1 MIEVPIFH
9 VNGEDPEAV
18 VFVGELALDF
28 RQTFGKDVV
37 IDMFCYRRHGHNEG
51 DEPAFTQ
58 PLMYEK
64 IKNRISIRE
73 LYTEQLVMAGEL
85 TSQRGRDDRR
95 DVRRQAAGGARGG
108 PARGRR
114 AAGRRTAASAAP
126 GPAWRPI
133 TRSSR
138 SRRASPTRRCGRSP
152 RSVAQVPAGLHGQ
165 PQAGP
170 AARGPRQD
178 DGGRR
183 GRSTGRSPRC
193 WRSARCSAKTR
204 RSA

>member
-28 RQTFGKDVV
+28 RQTFGRDVV

-85 TSQRGRDDRR
+85 TSEEAETIAETFADKLQEVFEE
-95 DVRRQAAGGARGG
+95 VR
-108 PARGRR
+108 ARGRR
-114 AAGRRTAASAAP
+114 AADACAGSPAP
-126 GPAWRPI
+126 GPA
-133 TRSSR
+133 
-138 SRRASPTRRCGRSP
+138 
-152 RSVAQVPAGLHGQ
+152 
-165 PQAGP
+165 
-170 AARGPRQD
+170 
-178 DGGRR
+178 
-183 GRSTGRSPRC
+183 
-193 WRSARCSAKTR
+193 
-204 RSA
+204 